1 MRIFFY
7 YYAYIFAQFKKTL
20 TQKVANQTTG
30 AHQSVIDLKANG
42 SCATLCLELSQSLF
56 IQVSPLFS
64 ITQVSLSLPELSK
77 VHGSNLLSL
86 LNLLLVGLDL
96 GLELVNQSLHT
107 LVVLAILISRVSQ
120 LFDSALR
127 LAQIL
132 LGIREATVFSI

>member
-1 MRIFFY
+1 MEGLF
-7 YYAYIFAQFKKTL
+7 T
-20 TQKVANQTTG
+20 TQGRHCSSNNRLNT
-30 AHQSVIDLKANG
+30 VIDLKANG
-42 SCATLCLELSQSLF
+42 SSATLCLELSQSLL

-64 ITQVSLSLPELSK
+64 ISQVSLSLPELSK

-107 LVVLAILISRVSQ
+107 LMVFTILISRVSL

-132 LGIREATVFSI
+132 LGIREATVLSI

>member
-1 MRIFFY
+1 MEGLF
-7 YYAYIFAQFKKTL
+7 T
-20 TQKVANQTTG
+20 TQGRHCSSNNRLNT
-30 AHQSVIDLKANG
+30 VIDLKANG
-42 SCATLCLELSQSLF
+42 SSATLCLELSQSLL

-64 ITQVSLSLPELSK
+64 ISQ

-107 LVVLAILISRVSQ
+107 LMVFTILISRVRQ

-132 LGIREATVFSI
+132 LGIREATVLSI